1 MFMRAWLVA
10 ATLAL
15 MAAPALAQSPP
26 APSPPEASDAS
37 PIVSENQNGQT
48 FAVSVGADVT
58 VQLQRN
64 ASAGTRW
71 VVSAKPTFLGDP
83 RQAEMALATPQPVVG
98 APSWQMFIFP
108 VSTAGAGEL
117 AFEKQDR
124 TGATLES
131 FTITINAAAQ

>member
-1 MFMRAWLVA
+1 MFMRAWLLA
-10 ATLAL
+10 ATLTLLAT
-15 MAAPALAQSPP
+15 PAMAQSSP
-26 APSPPEASDAS
+26 APSPAPASDAS
-37 PIVSENQNGQT
+37 PIVLENQNGQT
-48 FAVSVGADVT
+48 FAVHVGADVT

-71 VVSAKPTFLGDP
+71 VVSAKPAFLGDP
-83 RQAEMALATPQPVVG
+83 RQAEMALATPRPVVG

-108 VSTAGAGEL
+108 VSAAGAGEL

>member
-1 MFMRAWLVA
+1 MRAWLLA
-10 ATLAL
+10 ATLTLLAT
-15 MAAPALAQSPP
+15 PAMAQSSP
-26 APSPPEASDAS
+26 APASDAS
-37 PIVSENQNGQT
+37 PIVLENQNGQT
-48 FAVSVGADVT
+48 FAVHVGADVT

-71 VVSAKPTFLGDP
+71 VVSAKPAFLGDP
-83 RQAEMALATPQPVVG
+83 RQAEMALATPRPVVG

-108 VSTAGAGEL
+108 VSAAGAGEL

>member
-1 MFMRAWLVA
+1 MFMRAWLLA
-10 ATLAL
+10 ATLTLLAT
-15 MAAPALAQSPP
+15 PAMAQSSP
-26 APSPPEASDAS
+26 APASDAS

-48 FAVSVGADVT
+48 FAVHVGADVT

-71 VVSAKPTFLGDP
+71 VVSAKPAFLGDP
-83 RQAEMALATPQPVVG
+83 RQAEMALATPRPVVG

-108 VSTAGAGEL
+108 VSAAGAGEL

>member
-1 MFMRAWLVA
+1 MRAWLLA
-10 ATLAL
+10 ATLTLLAT
-15 MAAPALAQSPP
+15 PAMAQSSP
-26 APSPPEASDAS
+26 APASDAS

-48 FAVSVGADVT
+48 FAVHVGADVT

-71 VVSAKPTFLGDP
+71 VVSAKPAFLGDP
-83 RQAEMALATPQPVVG
+83 RQAEMALATPRPVVG

-108 VSTAGAGEL
+108 VSAAGAGEL